1 MAPPSSS
8 IVIEQPIFTRR
19 KLRVV
24 AIGAGFA
31 NLILAHK
38 HKFGEGKG
46 YIDLV
51 LYEKNAG
58 VGGTWFENRYPGV
71 KYLLSKKSANPSIM
85 SSLTQLSIYTFPF
98 APNPDWTS
106 FYVGGPEILDYINKT
121 ASDYHLNE
129 YVQLQSRVTSAIW
142 SSEKGKWDITID
154 QQGHILS
161 DEADIL
167 INGAGIL
174 NRWQWPSIP
183 GLDTFQGELVHSA
196 QWNPSLDWT
205 DKKVGLIGN
214 GSSAIQILPQIQLK
228 AKSVGTYIRSP
239 TWIIPNFL
247 AELTPEG
254 TNFEYTDE
262 QKREFRE
269 HPETLHELRRKM
281 EHAINSYFVMLMK
294 DSPQQR
300 AAREMLTK
308 AMEEQ
313 LGGDTELAANLV
325 PTFPVGCRRIT
336 PGDGY
341 LDALKAENVT
351 VHFGKILE
359 FQETGILSHPNA
371 DDVLPP
377 ELNSYDIIVCATGF
391 DVSFVPAWEM
401 KGLNGVDLRALWKDQ
416 AEGYMGL
423 CAPEMPNYFIFNG
436 PNCPIGHGSLMACM
450 DFAADYILR
459 WCDKIASQGIKYVVI
474 KGDVLREFNDYSQAW
489 LQRTAWSGSCRSW
502 YKNHQEEGRV
512 SAMYAGSIL
521 HYREMLRAFRT
532 DDFEIEYLD
541 GKNRFGFLGNGATE
555 YEMKGVD
562 LGFYLE
568 M

>member
-1 MAPPSSS
+1 MAPPSS
-8 IVIEQPIFTRR
+8 IVLEQPIFTRR

-58 VGGTWFENRYPGV
+58 IGGTWFENRYPGV
-71 KYLLSKKSANPSIM
+71 KCDVPAH
-85 SSLTQLSIYTFPF
+85 IYTFPF
-98 APNPDWTS
+98 APNPDWSS

-121 ASDYHLNE
+121 ADDYQLNE
-129 YVQLQSRVTSAIW
+129 YVHLESKVTSAIW
-142 SSEKGKWDITID
+142 SSDKGKWQIKID
-154 QQGHILS
+154 QQGHEFR

-183 GLDTFQGELVHSA
+183 GLDTFRGKLVHSA
-196 QWNPSLDWT
+196 QWDTELDWA
-205 DKKVGLIGN
+205 DKNVGLIGN
-214 GSSAIQILPQIQLK
+214 GSSAIQILPQIQPK

-254 TNFEYTDE
+254 RNFEYTE
-262 QKREFRE
+262 QQKREFRE
-269 HPETLHELRRKM
+269 QPEKLRELRRKM

-294 DSPQQR
+294 DSPQQH
-300 AAREMLTK
+300 AARETLTK
-308 AMEEQ
+308 AMREQ
-313 LGGDTELAANLV
+313 LGGDTELAERLV
-325 PTFPVGCRRIT
+325 PNFPVGCRRIT

-351 VHFGKILE
+351 VHFGDIVE
-359 FQETGILSHPNA
+359 FQETGILSQPTA
-371 DDVLPP
+371 DNVPP
-377 ELNSYDIIVCATGF
+377 ELNDYEIIVCATGF

-401 KGLNGVDLRALWKDQ
+401 KGLNGVDLRALWKDS

-459 WCDKIASQGIKYVVI
+459 WCDKIASQGIKS
-474 KGDVLREFNDYSQAW
+474 VLPRPLFS
-489 LQRTAWSGSCRSW
+489 
-502 YKNHQEEGRV
+502 
-512 SAMYAGSIL
+512 SIL
-521 HYREMLRAFRT
+521 GWKEQR
-532 DDFEIEYLD
+532 
-541 GKNRFGFLGNGATE
+541 
-555 YEMKGVD
+555 
-562 LGFYLE
+562 
-568 M
+568 